1 MKTLSVLIC
10 LCVLAGCREKGWISD
25 SRDPQNVIVEESI
38 RYELKKPYGPI
49 TKADLKKVKS
59 LHLGSGRLTEIPKGL
74 EKLTQLKKLWL
85 GDNSL
90 TDVKGIEKLTQL
102 THLNLFNNYLT
113 DIKGLEKLDQLT
125 ELELNFNKLTDVKG
139 LEKLTELTSLN
150 LRVNFDLTKA
160 QIDELQKAL
169 PKCTIHHNAKK

>member
-1 MKTLSVLIC
+1 MKVLIP
-10 LCVLAGCREKGWISD
+10 VLIGLLVVGCGEKGWISD
-25 SRDPQNVIVEESI
+25 SRDPQNVIVEEAI

-59 LHLGSGRLTEIPKGL
+59 LHLGSARLTEIPKGL

-139 LEKLTELTSLN
+139 L
-150 LRVNFDLTKA
+150 
-160 QIDELQKAL
+160 
-169 PKCTIHHNAKK
+169 